1 MLRQKLSRLL
11 KYLFQSQK
19 AKVKGQKSGRELPEQ
34 TELEKITARVERLE
48 GDLKKATG
56 GYRAMLIKEN
66 PDILPE
72 LINGESIEG
81 LDISLEV
88 GKELTRKVRLQL
100 ENQKA
105 ADKVP
110 AGAPARAPIDIESMS
125 SDEKIAYGLSQ
136 RN

>member
-1 MLRQKLSRLL
+1 MLRQKLSSLFR
-11 KYLFQSQK
+11 YLFGKRPETKQRR
-19 AKVKGQKSGRELPEQ
+19 GTGGGEEELAR
-34 TELEKITARVERLE
+34 ITARIERLE

-56 GYRAMLIKEN
+56 GYRAMLVKEN

-72 LINGESIEG
+72 LINGESIES

-88 GKELTRKVRLQL
+88 GKELTRKVRLQI

-110 AGAPARAPIDIESMS
+110 AGAPVRAPIDIESMS
-125 SDEKIAYGLSQ
+125 PDEKIAYGLAH
-136 RN
+136 RNQL